1 MHRRYVS
8 LFRRAAAVFGGAL
21 LLTGCAFS
29 DEALL
34 PSLTGEDPA
43 GQQAQAQP
51 VQVQPQP
58 VAPGAVLPGLGTT
71 SFETPGVTA
80 GTPSGTHVGQKI
92 DELRDDLGRLQSRMG
107 EHNDQLQAHRSAAR
121 QSAGAYHGLVGAMNS
136 RLQVGTTPG
145 NPELVAQWNQ
155 AQIELNKV
163 EDNGGSCLA
172 SFVVRNRL
180 GHTLDRFSMD
190 LYVFDSDGVIAR
202 QVLLDLAPLRG
213 NKTTVLSFFLIE
225 RPCGEISRILINDI
239 PSCRSEGT
247 GETLD
252 CLDGLSV
259 SSRSPIE
266 MVK

>member
-1 MHRRYVS
+1 MNLTARAASVLLLRRA
-8 LFRRAAAVFGGAL
+8 LFRRIRPVLSGAALVLAIAAGLGVPA
-21 LLTGCAFS
+21 
-29 DEALL
+29 
-34 PSLTGEDPA
+34 PA
-43 GQQAQAQP
+43 GE
-51 VQVQPQP
+51 
-58 VAPGAVLPGLGTT
+58 PGI
-71 SFETPGVTA
+71 E
-80 GTPSGTHVGQKI
+80 
-92 DELRDDLGRLQSRMG
+92 
-107 EHNDQLQAHRSAAR
+107 
-121 QSAGAYHGLVGAMNS
+121 
-136 RLQVGTTPG
+136 
-145 NPELVAQWNQ
+145 
-155 AQIELNKV
+155 IELNKV